1 MIRFKKLPGNI
12 ISVLPD
18 AAAYLNSVPE
28 IEFCYLF
35 GGLTKPVIRPLSD
48 IDIAVHLDRKADMN
62 EARFNILGRLI
73 DIFET
78 DEIDLVIL
86 NNAPLPLSMRILTN
100 NKILVD
106 KKPFARHAYESLTM
120 RQYFDFS
127 FLEKS
132 ILKRRFLNG

>member
-1 MIRFKKLPGNI
+1 MIRFKRIPENT
-12 ISVLPD
+12 ISLIPD
-18 AAAYLNSVPE
+18 AAAYLDSVSE
-28 IEFCYLF
+28 IEFGYLF
-35 GGLTKPVIRPLSD
+35 GGLARPVIRPLSD

-73 DIFET
+73 EIFGT

-86 NNAPLPLSMRILTN
+86 NKAPLPLSMRILAN

-120 RQYFDFS
+120 RKYFDFS

-132 ILKRRFLNG
+132 ILERRFLNG